1 MEKIDEI
8 LKKESV
14 IADLLADNK
23 VEVIKEMTQC
33 LKKNNFIKND
43 QALFETLM
51 EREKLGS
58 TGIGENVA
66 IPHGKSDEVTQII
79 TVLARSKKGVEFE
92 SLDQKPVHFVCM
104 VIAPAHSTG
113 QHLKVLARVS
123 RIFKNQGIREE
134 ILEAE
139 NSDTIYSI
147 LMNEDSK
154 FI

>member
-1 MEKIDEI
+1 MKIDEI

-14 IADLLADNK
+14 IANLAGKNK
-23 VEVIKEMTQC
+23 LEVIKEMTEF
-33 LKKNNFIKND
+33 LKKNNIIKDD

-66 IPHGKSDEVTQII
+66 IPHGKSDELTQII
-79 TVLARSKKGVEFE
+79 TVFARSLNGVDFE

-113 QHLKVLARVS
+113 QHLKALARIS
-123 RIFKNQGIREE
+123 RLFKNQGLREG
-134 ILEAE
+134 ILKSEDA
-139 NSDTIYSI
+139 DAIYS
-147 LMNEDSK
+147 LLLEEDSK

>member
-1 MEKIDEI
+1 MKIDEI

-14 IADLLADNK
+14 IADLVGKNK
-23 VEVIKEMTQC
+23 LEVIKEMTAC
-33 LKKNNFIKND
+33 LKQNNIIKD
-43 QALFETLM
+43 DESLFATLL

-66 IPHGKSDEVTQII
+66 IPHGKSDELTQII
-79 TVLARSKKGVEFE
+79 TVFARSLGGVDFE

-113 QHLKVLARVS
+113 QHLKALARIS
-123 RIFKNQGIREE
+123 RLFKNQTLREGILKSEDSN
-134 ILEAE
+134 A
-139 NSDTIYSI
+139 IYSI
-147 LMNEDSK
+147 LLEEDSK

>member
-1 MEKIDEI
+1 MKIDEI

-14 IADLLADNK
+14 IADLVGQNK
-23 VEVIKEMTQC
+23 LEIIKEMTEC
-33 LKKNNFIKND
+33 LKKNNIIQND

-66 IPHGKSDEVTQII
+66 IPHGKSEELTQII
-79 TVLARSKKGVEFE
+79 TVFARSLNGVDFE

-113 QHLKVLARVS
+113 QHLKALARIS
-123 RIFKNQGIREE
+123 RLFKNQGLREG
-134 ILEAE
+134 ILKAQD
-139 NSDTIYSI
+139 SSAIYSI
-147 LMNEDSK
+147 LLEEDSK

>member
-1 MEKIDEI
+1 MKIDEI

-14 IADLLADNK
+14 IADLIGDNK
-23 VEVIKEMTQC
+23 VKVIKEMTQC
-33 LKKNNFIKND
+33 LKKNNFIQND

-58 TGIGENVA
+58 TGIGENIA
-66 IPHGKSDEVTQII
+66 IPHGKSDEVTKII
-79 TVLARSKKGVEFE
+79 TVLARSKNGVEFE

-123 RIFKNQGIREE
+123 RIFKNQGLREE
-134 ILEAE
+134 ILQAE
-139 NSDTIYSI
+139 SSDAIYSI
-147 LMNEDSK
+147 LTNEDSK

>member
-1 MEKIDEI
+1 MKIDEI

-14 IADLLADNK
+14 IADLIGQNK
-23 VEVIKEMTQC
+23 LEIIKEMTEC
-33 LKKNNFIKND
+33 LKKNNIIKDD

-66 IPHGKSDEVTQII
+66 IPHGKSEELTQII
-79 TVLARSKKGVEFE
+79 TVFARSLKGVDFE

-113 QHLKVLARVS
+113 QHLKALARIS
-123 RIFKNQGIREE
+123 RLFKNQTLREGI
-134 ILEAE
+134 LKAE
-139 NSDTIYSI
+139 DSNAIYSI
-147 LMNEDSK
+147 LLEEDSK

>member
-1 MEKIDEI
+1 MKIDEI

-14 IADLLADNK
+14 IADIAGKNK
-23 VEVIKEMTQC
+23 LDVIKEMTER
-33 LKKNNFIKND
+33 LKQNDTIKDD
-43 QALFETLM
+43 QALFTTLM

-66 IPHGKSDEVTQII
+66 IPHGKSDELTQII
-79 TVLARSKKGVEFE
+79 TVFARSLSGVNFE

-113 QHLKVLARVS
+113 QHLKALAKIS
-123 RIFKNQGIREE
+123 RLFKNQKLREGI
-134 ILEAE
+134 LKAE
-139 NSDTIYSI
+139 DSNAIYSI
-147 LMNEDSK
+147 LLEEDSK

>member
-1 MEKIDEI
+1 MKIDEI

-14 IADLLADNK
+14 IANLAGK
-23 VEVIKEMTQC
+23 KKLEVIKEMTEC
-33 LKKNNFIKND
+33 LKKNNIINDD

-66 IPHGKSDEVTQII
+66 IPHGKSDELTQII
-79 TVLARSKKGVEFE
+79 TVYARSLNGVDFE
-92 SLDQKPVHFVCM
+92 SLDLKPVHFVCM

-113 QHLKVLARVS
+113 QHLKALARIS
-123 RIFKNQGIREE
+123 RLFKNQGLREG
-134 ILEAE
+134 ILKSEDA
-139 NSDTIYSI
+139 DAIYS
-147 LMNEDSK
+147 LLLEEDSK

>member
-1 MEKIDEI
+1 MKIDEI

-14 IADLLADNK
+14 IADIAGKNK
-23 VEVIKEMTQC
+23 LDVIKEMTVC
-33 LKKNNFIKND
+33 LKKNNNIKND
-43 QALFETLM
+43 QALYATLM

-66 IPHGKSDEVTQII
+66 IPHGKSDELTQII
-79 TVLARSKKGVEFE
+79 TVFARSLSGVNFE

-113 QHLKVLARVS
+113 QHLKALAKIS
-123 RIFKNQGIREE
+123 RLFKNQTLREGI
-134 ILEAE
+134 LKAE
-139 NSDTIYSI
+139 DSNAIYSI
-147 LMNEDSK
+147 LLQEDSK

>member
-1 MEKIDEI
+1 MKIDEI

-14 IADLLADNK
+14 IADLVGKNK
-23 VEVIKEMTQC
+23 LEVIQEMTSC
-33 LKKNNFIKND
+33 LKQNNIIKSD
-43 QALFETLM
+43 QVLLATLM

-66 IPHGKSDEVTQII
+66 IPHGKSDELTQII
-79 TVLARSKKGVEFE
+79 TVFARSLEGVEFE

-113 QHLKVLARVS
+113 QHLKVLARIS
-123 RIFKNQGIREE
+123 RLFKNQVLREGI
-134 ILEAE
+134 LKAE
-139 NSDTIYSI
+139 DSNAIYSI
-147 LMNEDSK
+147 LLEEDSK

>member
-1 MEKIDEI
+1 MKIDEI

-14 IADLLADNK
+14 IADLLGDNK

-66 IPHGKSDEVTQII
+66 IPHGKSDEVREII
-79 TVLARSKKGVEFE
+79 TVLARSKTGVEFE
-92 SLDQKPVHFVCM
+92 ALDKKPVHFVCM

-113 QHLKVLARVS
+113 QHLKVLARIS
-123 RIFKNQGIREE
+123 RIFKNQVLREE
-134 ILEAE
+134 IMKAG
-139 NSDTIYSI
+139 NSDGIYSI
-147 LMNEDSK
+147 LINEDSK

>member
-1 MEKIDEI
+1 MKIEEI

-14 IADLLADNK
+14 ITDLVGKNK
-23 VEVIKEMTQC
+23 PEVIKEMTQC
-33 LKKNNFIKND
+33 LKKNNMIKDD

-51 EREKLGS
+51 ERERLGS

-79 TVLARSKKGVEFE
+79 IVFARSINGVDFE
-92 SLDQKPVHFVCM
+92 SLDQKLVHFVCM

-113 QHLKVLARVS
+113 QHLKVLAKIS
-123 RIFKNQGIREE
+123 RLFKNQGIREGV
-134 ILEAE
+134 LKSE
-139 NSDTIYSI
+139 NSEAIYST
-147 LMNEDSK
+147 LLEEDSK